1 MTGRLIHT
9 GQVVMDLVLRVPA
22 LPERGG
28 DVLASGTGLTPGGGF
43 NVMAAAARSGA
54 RVVYA
59 GVHGTGRFSDQARAA
74 LAAEGIALAQRPVP
88 GEDLGISV
96 AMVDDDGER
105 TFVTSTG
112 AEGRLRPEQLAAV
125 SVTPADLVYVT
136 GYSLMHEANRAALLS
151 WLPGIA
157 ARVLFDPGPLAAEI
171 PGGVLEAL
179 LPGFTVLSCNAA
191 EARALSGSDRRETA
205 ALTLAGRLA
214 PGATAIV
221 RDGPRGCVL
230 ASGDEVR
237 RVAGFPVAA
246 ADTNGAGDAHC
257 GVLAAE
263 LLRGATLELAARR
276 ANAAAAISVQRNGP
290 ATAPV
295 RDEIDAFLRDQP
307 RDNPVNTPLPERP
320 VAPLTPIGFHHGQR
334 GAEES
339 GGVAEAGDGL
349 VRRID
354 VPFGPG
360 TRCELASLA

>member
-1 MTGRLIHT
+1 
-9 GQVVMDLVLRVPA
+9 
-22 LPERGG
+22 
-28 DVLASGTGLTPGGGF
+28 
-43 NVMAAAARSGA
+43 
-54 RVVYA
+54 
-59 GVHGTGRFSDQARAA
+59 
-74 LAAEGIALAQRPVP
+74 
-88 GEDLGISV
+88 
-96 AMVDDDGER
+96 
-105 TFVTSTG
+105 
-112 AEGRLRPEQLAAV
+112 
-125 SVTPADLVYVT
+125 VYVT

-360 TRCELASLA
+360 TRRELASLA